1 MTPNNTM
8 DLVRRYENNP
18 ILEGKDV
25 PYLCNTMFNAG
36 ATTFRGETLLLLRIE
51 DRRGYSHLTVATSKD
66 GISNW
71 NVRNTPFMV
80 PGLPEHPY
88 EAFGVEDARITFV
101 PETGDYLITY
111 TAYSFLGAGVALAK
125 TRDWETVER
134 LGLIFPPNNKDACV
148 FPKRING
155 EWVML
160 HRPVSGDAEHMWLAF
175 SPDLH
180 HWGHH
185 KYVLLE
191 ASGPRW
197 DAARIGAG
205 TVPIETPEGWL
216 ILYHGV
222 KYLAGSPIYR
232 VGAALLDLD
241 HPDNVIA
248 RLPYWIMSPTEPYE
262 TQGDAPNVVFPA
274 GCIEHGDDLHIYY
287 GAADSRMCL
296 AFASISGLV
305 EALKRDGVPPLY
317 C

>member
-1 MTPNNTM
+1 M
-8 DLVRRYENNP
+8 DLVQRYANNP
-18 ILEGKDV
+18 LLDGKNV
-25 PYLCNTMFNAG
+25 PYPCNTIFNAG

-66 GISNW
+66 GVTGW
-71 NVRNTPFMV
+71 NIRETPLMT
-80 PGLPEHPY
+80 PGHPEYPY
-88 EAFGVEDARITFV
+88 EAFGVEDARITYV
-101 PETGDYLITY
+101 QETGDYLIAY

-148 FPKRING
+148 FPRKIDGN
-155 EWVML
+155 WVML
-160 HRPVSGDAEHMWLAF
+160 HRPVSGDAEHMWVAY
-175 SPDLH
+175 SPDLQ
-180 HWGHH
+180 HWGGH

-205 TVPIETPEGWL
+205 TVPIETEEGWL
-216 ILYHGV
+216 ILFHGV

-232 VGAALLDLD
+232 VGAALLERDRPD
-241 HPDNVIA
+241 HVLA
-248 RLPYWIMSPTEPYE
+248 RLPYWIMSPTESYE
-262 TQGDAPNVVFPA
+262 TWGDAPNVVFPA
-274 GCIEHGDDLHIYY
+274 GAVAHGDKLMIYY

-296 AFASISGLV
+296 ATASISGLLD
-305 EALKRDGVPPLY
+305 ALKRDGMPPLF

>member
-1 MTPNNTM
+1 M
-8 DLVRRYENNP
+8 DLVQRYGNNP
-18 ILEGKDV
+18 LLDGKDV
-25 PYLCNTMFNAG
+25 PYPCNTIFNAG

-66 GISNW
+66 GVTGW
-71 NVRNTPFMV
+71 NIRNAPLMM
-80 PGLPEHPY
+80 PGQPEYPY
-88 EAFGVEDARITFV
+88 EAFGVEDARVTYV
-101 PETGDYLITY
+101 QETGDYLITY

-148 FPKRING
+148 FPRKIDGN
-155 EWVML
+155 WVML
-160 HRPVSGDAEHMWLAF
+160 HRPVSGDAEHMWVAY

-180 HWGHH
+180 HWGGH

-205 TVPIETPEGWL
+205 TVPLETEEGWL
-216 ILYHGV
+216 ILFHGV

-232 VGAALLDLD
+232 VGAALLDRD
-241 HPDNVIA
+241 RPDKVLA

-262 TQGDAPNVVFPA
+262 TWGDAPNVVFPA
-274 GCIEHGDDLHIYY
+274 GCIPHGDELYIYY

-296 AFASISGLV
+296 ATASISRLL
-305 EALKRDGVPPLY
+305 EALKRDGTPPLF